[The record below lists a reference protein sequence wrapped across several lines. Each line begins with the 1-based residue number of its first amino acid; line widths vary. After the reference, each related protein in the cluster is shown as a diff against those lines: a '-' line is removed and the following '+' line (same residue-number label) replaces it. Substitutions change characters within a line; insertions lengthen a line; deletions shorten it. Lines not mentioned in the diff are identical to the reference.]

1 MCLVPD
7 EDTIA
12 ALARFVRDLSAAHAR
27 LLPRR
32 LKVDSI
38 RGEIDRIDR
47 TVQEKTDLEPTR
59 IHGLLKRRQE
69 LEGELLPAQL
79 ELLKACQAAVRRL
92 NLTLVPVVQSVRREL
107 DIPLDEQVLLG
118 VIQEDARSQTEL
130 VDDLLREAAAAREP
144 TQQDN

>member
-1 MCLVPD
+1 DRELALRRDLYLEAAEAISVGVDAVGALGDLSRSVDELMGPAIDRTAAITKVYLVAD

-69 LEGELLPAQL
+69 LEGELLPAQ
-79 ELLKACQAAVRRL
+79 
-92 NLTLVPVVQSVRREL
+92 
-107 DIPLDEQVLLG
+107 
-118 VIQEDARSQTEL
+118 
-130 VDDLLREAAAAREP
+130 
-144 TQQDN
+144 